1 MNKKGFTLVELLVV
15 ITILGILVL
24 IAVPNIISSLNKSKS
39 STFLSEAQSLYKSS
53 KNVYVLD
60 KQKGYNYVYTN
71 DPTVVG
77 VNTKVLDVSSR
88 EGFYYTIRFNADGA
102 MVEFKVRDNDHS
114 IDISNSSGIKLK
126 DINKNA
132 VRTIE

>member
-1 MNKKGFTLVELLVV
+1 MAFESLKKMLNPDDEENLEYDDVVE
-15 ITILGILVL
+15 T
-24 IAVPNIISSLNKSKS
+24 SKS
-39 STFLSEAQSLYKSS
+39 STFLSEAQSLYKYS

-77 VNTKVLDVSSR
+77 VNTKMLDVSSR
-88 EGFYYTIRFNADGA
+88 QGFYYTIRFNADGA

>member
-53 KNVYVLD
+53 KSVYVLD

-77 VNTKVLDVSSR
+77 VNTKMLDVSSR
-88 EGFYYTIRFNADGA
+88 QGFYYTIRFNADGA

>member
-77 VNTKVLDVSSR
+77 VNTKMLDVSSR
-88 EGFYYTIRFNADGA
+88 QGFYYTIRFNADGA
-102 MVEFKVRDNDHS
+102 MVEFKVKDNDHS

>member
-39 STFLSEAQSLYKSS
+39 STFLSESQSLYKSS

-77 VNTKVLDVSSR
+77 VNTKMLDVSSR
-88 EGFYYTIRFNADGA
+88 QGFYYTIRFNADGA